1 MSPRRLHEKA
11 HVSDHEQHD
20 RDAGNADRGEQP
32 RSPFPHPD
40 WTVGLVLVAGVITLL
55 FGVLVRP
62 IWLVV
67 GSPFLI
73 ALGLWLYVKVFVR
86 PDQVR

>member
-1 MSPRRLHEKA
+1 
-11 HVSDHEQHD
+11 VSDHEQHD
-20 RDAGNADRGEQP
+20 RDARAAEGGEQP

-62 IWLVV
+62 IWLLV

-86 PDQVR
+86 PNRVR

>member
-1 MSPRRLHEKA
+1 M
-11 HVSDHEQHD
+11 SDHDQRD
-20 RDAGNADRGEQP
+20 RDAGTAEGGEPP

-86 PDQVR
+86 PDRAR